1 MHRMAGGDTWRED
14 FLVHGDYWMAVAAL
28 AAKRSKDP
36 RTQVGACIVNQ
47 ENVIV
52 GIGYNRMPEGWDDD
66 HLPWNR
72 HGQGRWDTNA
82 HVCSAVAVAIMNKK
96 CADLKGCKIY
106 VTLFPCTESAKLI
119 IEAGIKK
126 VVYLSDQ
133 YRDMEMMAASSRFLL
148 AVAEIKCIQ
157 FKPTEPT
164 ITIDLTVNN

>member
-1 MHRMAGGDTWRED
+1 KNCTPCKRED

-72 HGQGRWDTNA
+72 HGQGRWDTNS
-82 HVCSAVAVAIMNKK
+82 HVRTQTHKHTNTQTHKHTNP
-96 CADLKGCKIY
+96 LK
-106 VTLFPCTESAKLI
+106 
-119 IEAGIKK
+119 
-126 VVYLSDQ
+126 
-133 YRDMEMMAASSRFLL
+133 
-148 AVAEIKCIQ
+148 
-157 FKPTEPT
+157 
-164 ITIDLTVNN
+164 